1 MTAHQPA
8 REGDGGSA
16 NIDKGVSCLYHTT
29 DSFSGVCFFLLKTIK
44 NIEIEVNNYG

>member
-16 NIDKGVSCLYHTT
+16 NIDKECPFSFTHKG
-29 DSFSGVCFFLLKTIK
+29 SFSGAFFFF
-44 NIEIEVNNYG
+44 

>member
-8 REGDGGSA
+8 RKGDGGSA
-16 NIDKGVSCLYHTT
+16 NIDKECPVFTHHRLLFGSL
-29 DSFSGVCFFLLKTIK
+29 FFILITIK

>member
-16 NIDKGVSCLYHTT
+16 NIDKECPVSNITQT
-29 DSFSGVCFFLLKTIK
+29 PFRESVFILKTIK

>member
-16 NIDKGVSCLYHTT
+16 NIDKECPVFTT
-29 DSFSGVCFFLLKTIK
+29 PQTPFRESVFFS
-44 NIEIEVNNYG
+44 ENNKKI

>member
-16 NIDKGVSCLYHTT
+16 NIDKECPVLHVQRLLFGSL
-29 DSFSGVCFFLLKTIK
+29 FLFLITIK

>member
-16 NIDKGVSCLYHTT
+16 NIDKECPVSFKYT
-29 DSFSGVCFFLLKTIK
+29 DSFFGSLFFMFGAPRIPITL
-44 NIEIEVNNYG
+44 